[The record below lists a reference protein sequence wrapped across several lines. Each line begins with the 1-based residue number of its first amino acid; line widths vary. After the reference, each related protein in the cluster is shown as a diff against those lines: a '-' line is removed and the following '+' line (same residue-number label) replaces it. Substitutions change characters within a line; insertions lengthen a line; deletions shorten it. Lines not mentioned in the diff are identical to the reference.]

1 MINQRLEKKLNHIY
15 ESWQEIID
23 NEVAN
28 LNSLFEF
35 HEITETAETIYK
47 NLDNKIDETLTE
59 LNLVENVPEIFFGH
73 LREELNQFKVE
84 LKETFDSFCNQL
96 NQQLVMF
103 MLRHNETPDSP
114 DLPDSS
120 EEDFDDSDD
129 EQQQGLSFQRIQ
141 KFNKFQA
148 DKSFVGDQCVI
159 CMGDIEIG
167 RKMMRLDCDGQHT
180 FCQVCIKGWFAGHN
194 TCPICRH
201 EF

>member
-23 NEVAN
+23 NEMAN

-35 HEITETAETIYK
+35 HEITETAETNYK

-73 LREELNQFKVE
+73 LREELYQFKVE
-84 LKETFDSFCNQL
+84 LYEKFDSFSDQL
-96 NQQLVMF
+96 AEQLLLV

-114 DLPDSS
+114 

-129 EQQQGLSFQRIQ
+129 EQQRGLTLQRIQ
-141 KFNKFQA
+141 QFEQFQA
-148 DKSFVGDQCVI
+148 DESHVGDQCAI
-159 CMGDIEIG
+159 CMEEINIG
-167 RKMMRLDCDGQHT
+167 RNMMRLDCDGHHT